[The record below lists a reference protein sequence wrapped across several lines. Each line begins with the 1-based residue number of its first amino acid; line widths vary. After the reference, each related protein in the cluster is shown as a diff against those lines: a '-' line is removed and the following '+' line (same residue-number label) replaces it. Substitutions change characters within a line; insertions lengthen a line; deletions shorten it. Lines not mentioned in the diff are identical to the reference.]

1 MHDLTAH
8 IYEAYGNDVSLATE
22 NALSDFKSSVD
33 TLSNSLR
40 LNERK
45 QKSACFEQPQRS
57 PQY

>member
-8 IYEAYGNDVSLATE
+8 IYEACGNDVSLATE

-45 QKSACFEQPQRS
+45 QKSAGFEQPQKS